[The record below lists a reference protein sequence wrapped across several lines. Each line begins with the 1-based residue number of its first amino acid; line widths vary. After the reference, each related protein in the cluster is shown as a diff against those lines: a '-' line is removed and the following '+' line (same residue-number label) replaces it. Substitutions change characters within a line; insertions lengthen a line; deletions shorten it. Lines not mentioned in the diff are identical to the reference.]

1 MLRSILKHSRYH
13 MKRSRL
19 GRRSGLPREAENLL
33 WLATGLAESG
43 SRAEDLFWDARITE
57 SVDELL
63 QSGDEETLTA
73 TLDHLYTSSPEAH
86 DALADAVESCAESG
100 GCDPVKQQTLLIAAP
115 VLAWSRFNIPAT
127 TLPASVLA
135 NLRVHLS
142 AHVLANNV
150 KLSMANMLFSPD
162 QLPQGYAE
170 TSRFAAEM
178 AVVAERNQDF
188 LIDAETLPETA
199 RFLSDVRY
207 LVAVLVAAPGAALF
221 RWQEKDGSREQSA
234 AQWRTQG
241 GACLTPLLTGCATEL
256 VLPDAYFA
264 ASRQADRASRP
275 YSIRASVAFLS
286 TTLDVAP
293 DGIRTV
299 IAPFHERQLE
309 EYRIGFTTLTSN
321 KVVHGVVWPLLGVED
336 DSPDVTQQIE
346 QALRECGVTQI
357 LQLDQRFPLE
367 YCDDCGSPLYPS
379 PDGEAVHAE
388 LPEES
393 ADQMP
398 KHLH

>member
-1 MLRSILKHSRYH
+1 

-43 SRAEDLFWDARITE
+43 SRAEDIFWDAQLG
-57 SVDELL
+57 DAADALL
-63 QSGDEETLTA
+63 HSGNEDALTA
-73 TLDHLYTSSPEAH
+73 ALDHLYASNPAAH
-86 DALADAVESCAESG
+86 DALADAVESKAESG
-100 GCDPVKQQTLLIAAP
+100 FVGSAKQQALLITAP

-127 TLPASVLA
+127 TLPAGTLA

-142 AHVLANNV
+142 AHVLASKV
-150 KLSMANMLFSPD
+150 KLAFANVLFSPD
-162 QLPQGYAE
+162 QLPQGYCE
-170 TSRFAAEM
+170 TARFAAEL
-178 AVVAERNQDF
+178 ATSAEKNRD
-188 LIDAETLPETA
+188 LTIDAETLPETA

-207 LVAVLVAAPGAALF
+207 LVAAVIAEPGAPIF

-234 AQWRTQG
+234 LQWRTQG
-241 GACLTPLLTGCATEL
+241 GACLTPLLAGCATEL

-264 ASRQADRASRP
+264 ACRQADRLSRG

-286 TTLDVAP
+286 TTLDVPP
-293 DGIRTV
+293 DGLRAV
-299 IAPFHERQLE
+299 IAPFFDRQLE
-309 EYRIGFTTLTSN
+309 EYRIGFTAVGGN
-321 KVVHGVVWPLLGVED
+321 DVVHGVVWPLLGVED
-336 DSPDVTQQIE
+336 DNPDVPQQIE
-346 QALRECGVTQI
+346 QTLRECGVTTI
-357 LQLDQRFPLE
+357 LQLDQRFPME
-367 YCDDCGSPLYPS
+367 YCDDCGSPMYPS

-393 ADQMP
+393 ADQVP